1 MTSPHEPDGFK
12 GQGFTARLGHA
23 LNGLRAAWRLEAS
36 LRTHALATVAV
47 TVLLAL
53 SHAPALWWAV
63 MALTVGAVV
72 SAELLNTAI
81 EALADHLHP
90 ERHPAIGL
98 CKDVAAGAVLL
109 STLAA
114 LAVGAAFLI
123 GHVLPWLGWLG

>member
-1 MTSPHEPDGFK
+1 MTAPDPDTFK
-12 GQGFTARLGHA
+12 GRTFTTRMGYAMA
-23 LNGLRAAWRLEAS
+23 GLRAAWRQEAS
-36 LRTHALATVAV
+36 VRTHAVACVAV
-47 TVLLAL
+47 VLLLAFTR
-53 SHAPALWWAV
+53 APALWWAV

-90 ERHPAIGL
+90 GRHPAIGL
-98 CKDVAAGAVLL
+98 CKDVAAGAVLV

-114 LAVGAAFLI
+114 LAVGAAFLL

>member
-1 MTSPHEPDGFK
+1 MTSPHEPNGFK

-23 LNGLRAAWRLEAS
+23 LNGLHAAWRLEAS
-36 LRTHALATVAV
+36 VRTHALATVAV
-47 TVLLAL
+47 AVLLAL

-90 ERHPAIGL
+90 GHHPAIGL

-114 LAVGAAFLI
+114 LAVGTAFLI

>member
-1 MTSPHEPDGFK
+1 MTSAREPGDVK

-36 LRTHALATVAV
+36 LRSHALAAVAV
-47 TVLLAL
+47 AVLLAL

-114 LAVGAAFLI
+114 LAVGAAFLL